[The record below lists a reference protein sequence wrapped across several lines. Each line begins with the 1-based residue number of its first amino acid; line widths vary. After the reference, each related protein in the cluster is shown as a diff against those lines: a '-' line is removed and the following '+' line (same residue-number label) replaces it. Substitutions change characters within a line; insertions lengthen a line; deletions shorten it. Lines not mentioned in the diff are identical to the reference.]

1 MNRVILVTGAARRI
15 GAEIACTFH
24 RAGFDVAL
32 HCHRSTGEAQT
43 LADRLNAQRRNSV
56 AVFSAALGDSNA
68 IHKLAAEVMAWQDRV
83 DVLVN
88 NASGFFPTPFEEASE
103 QQWHQL
109 MDSNLKGAFFLCQSL
124 VKSLRKQRGSIINI
138 ADIYARSPLAG
149 YSIYCIAKAGNAMLT
164 KALARDLAPQVRVN
178 GIAPGV
184 ILWPNHD
191 EQMSETVK
199 QQVTQSVP
207 LQRIGHPRDIADM
220 ALFLATGA
228 SYITGQIIAVDGG
241 SHLNI

>member
-1 MNRVILVTGAARRI
+1 MSRVVLITGAARRI
-15 GAEIACTFH
+15 GAEIAHTFH
-24 RAGFDVAL
+24 HAGFDVAL
-32 HCHRSTGEAQT
+32 HCRHSVNEASV
-43 LADRLNAQRRNSV
+43 LAHELNSQREGS
-56 AVFSAALGDSNA
+56 AHVFSAALDDIGA
-68 IHKLAAEVMAWQDRV
+68 VRKLAAEVMAWQDRV

-149 YSIYCIAKAGNAMLT
+149 YSIYCIAKAGNAMMT
-164 KALARDLAPQVRVN
+164 KALARDLAPEMRVN

-207 LQRIGHPRDIADM
+207 LQRIGHPRDIAGM
-220 ALFLATGA
+220 ALFLATDA

-241 SHLNI
+241 SHLNH

>member
-1 MNRVILVTGAARRI
+1 MKRVVLVTGAARRI
-15 GAEIACTFH
+15 GAEISRTFH

-32 HCHRSTGEAQT
+32 HCHRSTGEALA
-43 LADRLNAQRRNSV
+43 LADTLNARRGGSA
-56 AVFSAALGDSNA
+56 AVFPAALGDTNA
-68 IHKLAAEVMAWQDRV
+68 VRHLATDVMAWRGRV

-88 NASGFFPTPFEEASE
+88 NASSFFPTPFEEATE
-103 QQWHQL
+103 QHWHQL

-124 VKSLRKQRGSIINI
+124 AESLRKQRGSIINI

-149 YSIYCIAKAGNAMLT
+149 YSIYCIAKAGNAMMT
-164 KALARDLAPQVRVN
+164 KALARELAPRVRVN

-184 ILWPNHD
+184 ILWPHHD

-199 QQVTQSVP
+199 QQVTQNVP
-207 LQRIGHPRDIADM
+207 LQRIGHPRDIAGM
-220 ALFLATGA
+220 ALFLATDA
-228 SYITGQIIAVDGG
+228 SYITGQVIAVDGG

>member
-1 MNRVILVTGAARRI
+1 M
-15 GAEIACTFH
+15 
-24 RAGFDVAL
+24 AL
-32 HCHRSTGEAQT
+32 HCRHSVNEASV
-43 LADRLNAQRRNSV
+43 LAHELNSQREGS
-56 AVFSAALGDSNA
+56 AHVFSAALDDIGA
-68 IHKLAAEVMAWQDRV
+68 VRKLAAEVMAWQDRV

-149 YSIYCIAKAGNAMLT
+149 YSIYCIAKAGNAMMT
-164 KALARDLAPQVRVN
+164 KALARDLAPEMRVN

-207 LQRIGHPRDIADM
+207 LQRIGHPRDIAGM
-220 ALFLATGA
+220 ALFLATDA

-241 SHLNI
+241 SHLNH